1 MRSAYW
7 KAQPAV
13 SGVWSGSAPSGRI
26 VPSSPAET
34 QVRGLM
40 VRRRWA
46 AAVGLVACLLL
57 LHLVVPGLAPGGRT
71 AETAVTAAVD
81 TAGPGATWDA
91 GSQRAGAER
100 AGAERAG
107 AERAGTEGAGA
118 EGAGEPCPC
127 EEEPSVRQPA
137 ARAPRTAG
145 AARAGA
151 VVTGASVV
159 DRSATDVRAAGT
171 GRRPGVAPAAKN
183 AVELQTFRC

>member
-7 KAQPAV
+7 KARQAV
-13 SGVWSGSAPSGRI
+13 SGVWSGAAPLGRI
-26 VPSSPAET
+26 APSSPAET

-46 AAVGLVACLLL
+46 AVVGLGACLLL

-71 AETAVTAAVD
+71 AEVAVAAAVD
-81 TAGPGATWDA
+81 AVEAGAVSGTGAEGA
-91 GSQRAGAER
+91 GVEGAGAER
-100 AGAERAG
+100 P
-107 AERAGTEGAGA
+107 GA

-127 EEEPSVRQPA
+127 EEEPSVRPPA
-137 ARAPRTAG
+137 ARTPRTAG

-151 VVTGASVV
+151 MVTGASSV
-159 DRSATDVRAAGT
+159 DRSGADVRAAGT
-171 GRRPGVAPAAKN
+171 GMRPGVAAAAPN